1 MIKSPNCRLVL
12 WSHPCAKVEEGTP
25 SANFLFMDESRPR
38 CTCKLLLFF
47 LTTLLVVSSYVCVSG
62 FEQECE

>member
-1 MIKSPNCRLVL
+1 M

-25 SANFLFMDESRPR
+25 STNFLFTDESRPR
-38 CTCKLLLFF
+38 CTGKFLFF

-62 FEQECE
+62 FEQEYE